1 MNKIAKLIL
10 TLILTATVG
19 LVNAQKWQKSID
31 KINAS
36 YETGDYP
43 KADKAIQK
51 LKSKSIKKLGS
62 PNKYQAMAIIK
73 EAKNN
78 VALGIFSNVDNL
90 IRSGIEMSE
99 TVNQTNSP
107 LDHGNILKE
116 CIDIMLLWEDYNRAG
131 VYMNDAITTFEEAG
145 ILTEDLKSEF
155 DVYKARIL
163 TGKGFYSEAI
173 DLIDG
178 QMSYYQ
184 TRAVTP
190 SSDKNEDLK
199 RKREFGYMML
209 QKSNALRLMGNYES
223 SDSAFLYTTG
233 WITKYLSKADLL
245 YSWSQYLNAKLLE
258 EQGLNVKPLAE
269 LYEKAYNN
277 SLRRY
282 SPAHYVNIKIQE
294 SLLKAYYK
302 NDDNQKLRVVGKTF
316 QTTLKKSFDRGS
328 VNRLILETLKYD
340 FDLDDQRIR
349 KLENEV
355 VQLLAKSVELPKHH
369 PKRIELLEFAYK
381 VSKLNKNYKGIQ
393 EYLDQI
399 LEIKANLYGDDSPEY
414 HFTKLEMANYYV
426 DYTNDFETPK
436 AIYDESFT
444 NLIKKE
450 ITFGHPDYVE
460 ILNHLATFYEETDQ
474 YEMASETLEEA
485 LLVARTKYTDD
496 DVDYAKEL
504 EKIGNLQIKIGKYKE
519 AEKNLEKAIDIF
531 DLKKNAGS
539 DSYKAVALITQAKLF
554 TIQGEYDEA
563 EYNIYKSEKLTR
575 KGTLTIAG
583 AGVEIEDDL
592 ADLYLNIGRFS
603 EAEYILKQS
612 LKDKKKRYGED
623 SRHLTNTYTLMG
635 KLKLTV
641 GEYSEAEQLARKAYN
656 TNYDIFGAES
666 SKIAPSMTLLAKTFT
681 AIGDFDK
688 AEQVLNDVIK
698 IQSAQFGDNH
708 VDIGKSMADL
718 ALVKYYNDEP
728 INEVEP
734 IFLKAEKIIGRNLGG
749 SNPTYAEMLKN
760 LAIVNIAN
768 DRFDLAFNYL
778 DEAGRIWSSK
788 IGRRNNVNSAT
799 VNILKGNIF
808 YKRRK
813 YGKAEGYYQDAKK
826 IYERFFSTS
835 HPEYVKVLSKLSK
848 TYYMKDDKKRA
859 KETIETVLEN
869 YEYFIS
875 EYFPSLSEREKAKF
889 WNTIRTDYEFY
900 NTLIIS
906 DLAKNKSLVGD
917 LYNNALLTKGLLL
930 SSQKKIR
937 ESIMN
942 SGDEEL
948 KSTYMEWIDK
958 KELLTYALSMSS
970 DQLAQ
975 NGINTNVLSNEVEL
989 LEKEL
994 SKKSIVFNE
1003 SSVTSDIKWEDI
1015 RNSLR
1020 ENEVALEMTRFRHF
1034 HHTFTDSVIY
1044 AIFYL
1049 KPEKRS
1055 KPEIILIPNG
1065 KDLEQK
1071 YLKTY
1076 RNSIKYKVHDTYS
1089 YQQFWQPIVEKV
1101 GTLSSIYLSPDGVYN
1116 QINLE
1121 AIPIDREKYVID
1133 NSNIIL
1139 VSNTKDIF
1147 RTRSSTDT
1155 NRDAKVAL
1163 MFGNPS
1169 FYLDTEPGKPV
1180 EGSGLTRATTSV
1192 VSQLPGTQKELEGLE
1207 LLLNNKGWKTE
1218 EYTEENATEESI
1230 KKVNN
1235 PKIFHIAT
1243 HGFFQ
1248 NSDRKTA
1255 DAGENESYL
1264 YDNPLLK
1271 TGLLLTGAG
1280 DILNQT
1286 KYNYNVDDGILTAY
1300 EAINLSLDQTDLVVL
1315 SACETGLGEV
1325 QAGEG
1330 VYGLQ
1335 RSFLVAGAKSIV
1347 MSLFKVSDNATQELM
1362 VNFYE
1367 KWLETGNK
1375 RESFIQAKKEIRNK
1389 YKDPIYWG
1397 PFVMIGME

>member
-1 MNKIAKLIL
+1 MRKIATLIL

-19 LVNAQKWQKSID
+19 LVNAQKWQKAID
-31 KINAS
+31 KIDGH

-43 KADKAIQK
+43 KAEKKIRK

-62 PNKYQAMAIIK
+62 PNKYLATAIIR

-78 VALGIFSNVDNL
+78 IAMGIYSDVDNL
-90 IRSGIEMSE
+90 INSSLEMSE
-99 TVNQTNSP
+99 TLNATTAP
-107 LDHGNILKE
+107 AEHGEIVQE
-116 CIDIMLLWEDYNRAG
+116 CIDIMLLWEDYNRAEQ
-131 VYMNDAITTFEEAG
+131 YLSDAIAVYEGAD
-145 ILTEDLKSEF
+145 IYTEDLKAEF

-163 TGKGFYSEAI
+163 TGKGFYREAI
-173 DLIDG
+173 NLIDG
-178 QMSYYQ
+178 RMGYYQ
-184 TRAVTP
+184 TRATTP
-190 SSDKNEDLK
+190 GGSKQEQLE
-199 RKREFGYMML
+199 RKREFAYMML

-223 SDSAFLYTTG
+223 SDSAFIYTTN
-233 WITKYLSKADLL
+233 WIDKYLSKADLL

-258 EQGLNVKPLAE
+258 EMGLEIKPLVDFYQ
-269 LYEKAYNN
+269 LAYNN
-277 SLRRY
+277 SLRKY
-282 SPAHYVNIKIQE
+282 SPAHYINIKIQE

-302 NDDNQKLRVVGKTF
+302 NDDNQKLKTVGKTF
-316 QTTLKKSFDRGS
+316 ASTLKKSFDKGS
-328 VNRLILETLKYD
+328 VNRLVLESLKYE
-340 FDLDDQRIR
+340 FDRDDQKIR
-349 KLENEV
+349 KLEKEI
-355 VQLLAKSVELPKHH
+355 VQTLVNSPELPKNH
-369 PKRIELLEFAYK
+369 PKRVELLEFAYDIG
-381 VSKLNKNYKGIQ
+381 KLNKNYKGIQ

-399 LEIKANLYGDDSPEY
+399 LEIKANLYGSDAPQY
-414 HFTKLEMANYYV
+414 HFSKVDLANYLV

-436 AIYDESFT
+436 QIYEESFY
-444 NLIKKE
+444 NVIQKE
-450 ITFGHPDYVE
+450 VTFGHPKYVD
-460 ILNHLATFYEETDQ
+460 ILNHLATYYEETDN
-474 YEMASETLEEA
+474 YEKATETLEEA
-485 LLVARTKYTDD
+485 LLAARKKYDPTDL
-496 DVDYAKEL
+496 DYAIEL
-504 EKIGNLQIKIGKYKE
+504 ERIAALQIKIGDYQN
-519 AEKNLEKAIDIF
+519 AEKNINEAIKIMDS
-531 DLKKNAGS
+531 KKSADA
-539 DSYKAVALITQAKLF
+539 DSYKSVALITQAKLL
-554 TIQGEYDEA
+554 TIQGNYDDA
-563 EYNIYKSEKLTR
+563 EYCIYKSEKLTR
-575 KGTLTIAG
+575 KSTLTIAS

-603 EAEYILKQS
+603 DAEYILNQS
-612 LKDKKKRYGED
+612 LKEKKERYGED
-623 SRHLTNTYTLMG
+623 SRHLSNTYTLLG

-656 TNYDIFGAES
+656 TNFEIYGGQS
-666 SKIAPSMTLLAKTFT
+666 TKVAPSMSLLAKTFST
-681 AIGDFDK
+681 IGDFDK
-688 AEQVLNDVIK
+688 AEQVLNDVIN
-698 IQSAQFGDNH
+698 IQLTRFGENH
-708 VDIGKSMADL
+708 VDLGKSYADL
-718 ALVKYYNDEP
+718 ALVKYYNEEP
-728 INEVEP
+728 INKVEP
-734 IFLKAEKIIGRNLGG
+734 IFLKAENIIGKSLGG

-760 LAIVNIAN
+760 LAIINIAN
-768 DRFDLAFNYL
+768 ERYDLAFNYL
-778 DEAGRIWSSK
+778 EEAGKIWSSK
-788 IGRRNNVNSAT
+788 IGRRNNVNAAT
-799 VNILKGNIF
+799 VSILKGDIF
-808 YKRRK
+808 YKQRK
-813 YGKAEGYYQDAKK
+813 YNKADNHYLDAKK
-826 IYERFFSTS
+826 VYEKFFSTS

-848 TYYMKDDKKRA
+848 SYYMKGDVKRA
-859 KETIETVLEN
+859 KETIESVLEN

-900 NTLIIS
+900 NTIVLS
-906 DLAKNKSLVGD
+906 DLEKNRSQIGD

-930 SSQKKIR
+930 NSSKKIR

-975 NGINTNVLSNEVEL
+975 NGINTNILSNEVEL

-994 SKKSIVFNE
+994 SKKSVVFNE
-1003 SSVTSDIKWEDI
+1003 SNAESEIKWQDI

-1020 ENEVALEMTRFRHF
+1020 ENEVALEMTRFRYF

-1044 AIFYL
+1044 AVFYL
-1049 KPEKRS
+1049 TPEKRS
-1055 KPEIILIPNG
+1055 KPEIIIIPNG
-1065 KDLEQK
+1065 KDLEKK
-1071 YLKTY
+1071 YLKYY
-1076 RNSIKYKVHDTYS
+1076 RNSIKYKIHDTYS
-1089 YQQFWQPIVEKV
+1089 YQQFWQPIVDKV
-1101 GTLSSIYLSPDGVYN
+1101 GSLASIYLSPDGVYN

-1121 AIPIDREKYVID
+1121 AIPIEEDKYVID
-1133 NSNIIL
+1133 NSNIVL

-1147 RTRSSTDT
+1147 KYRSQNQV
-1155 NRDAKVAL
+1155 NRDAKVAM

-1169 FYLDTEPGKPV
+1169 FYVTTQPGQPV
-1180 EGSGLTRATTSV
+1180 QGSGLTRASASV
-1192 VSQLPGTQKELEGLE
+1192 VSDLPGTKKELEGLE
-1207 LLLNNKGWKTE
+1207 QLLNDKGWKTE
-1218 EYTEENATEESI
+1218 EYTEELATESSI

-1248 NSDRKTA
+1248 NTDRKTA
-1255 DAGENESYL
+1255 DLDENESYL

-1300 EAINLSLDQTDLVVL
+1300 EALNLSLDQTDLVVL

-1362 VNFYE
+1362 VKFYE

-1375 RESFIQAKKEIRNK
+1375 RESFVQAKKEIRNK